1 MRLGDRF
8 DEALAHLDQA
18 EDAAAGA
25 GLTGE
30 LSRIHH
36 VRGNLLFPLGKPA
49 ECAREH
55 AAALRHAQADHSPEL
70 EARAL
75 GGIGDAEYARGRMIA
90 AHAAFLRC
98 CELAR
103 QHGFGR
109 IEAANLPMVGVTR
122 WFMLDVAG
130 IQREGN
136 VAVELAMRVG
146 HLRGAI
152 IAHHTAW
159 MGALLRGDL
168 AEAQARSQEAMALT
182 RRIGAR
188 RFEAENLLF
197 MAEGSMLAGD
207 RAGARDLG
215 AQAMQVSRETAI
227 SYIGPSILGLIAW
240 TADTDQARRAA
251 IDEAEALL
259 ATGSVSH
266 NFLIFRRYAIEAAI
280 EARDWAEVERHAGEL
295 ELYTAAEPLP
305 WTDFLAARGRALAM
319 HAGHPED
326 PDACV
331 EVQRVRDHAADLGL
345 LAAIPALD
353 AALAQRSP

>member
-1 MRLGDRF
+1 
-8 DEALAHLDQA
+8 
-18 EDAAAGA
+18 
-25 GLTGE
+25 
-30 LSRIHH
+30 
-36 VRGNLLFPLGKPA
+36 
-49 ECAREH
+49 
-55 AAALRHAQADHSPEL
+55 
-70 EARAL
+70 
-75 GGIGDAEYARGRMIA
+75 
-90 AHAAFLRC
+90 
-98 CELAR
+98 
-103 QHGFGR
+103 
-109 IEAANLPMVGVTR
+109 
-122 WFMLDVAG
+122 
-130 IQREGN
+130 
-136 VAVELAMRVG
+136 
-146 HLRGAI
+146 
-152 IAHHTAW
+152 
-159 MGALLRGDL
+159 
-168 AEAQARSQEAMALT
+168 
-182 RRIGAR
+182 
-188 RFEAENLLF
+188 
-197 MAEGSMLAGD
+197 MLAGD